1 MIVVLASQFPMYHLS
16 VLELVLN
23 SVLCMQMVVVVSLTL
38 FPTFCFLTPDQQ
50 PNR

>member
-23 SVLCMQMVVVVSLTL
+23 SVLCMQMVAVVSLTL
-38 FPTFCFLTPDQQ
+38 FPTLCFLTPDQ